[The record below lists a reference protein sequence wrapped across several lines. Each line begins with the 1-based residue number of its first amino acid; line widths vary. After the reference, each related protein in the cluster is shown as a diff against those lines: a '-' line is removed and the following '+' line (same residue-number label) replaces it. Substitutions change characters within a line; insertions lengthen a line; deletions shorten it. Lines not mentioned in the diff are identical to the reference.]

1 MLKINAKLGGKN
13 WELPVIQDS
22 TFTPITGPFMVF
34 GIDVMHPSSTR
45 WISSY
50 YYIITMQQEDLFMHS
65 VNMATT
71 PRDMLIEALHPGIFG
86 RNEDLETFITKA
98 TRYFDASGIT
108 KTMRSILVVG
118 LLEKSLRD
126 KYEDTEE
133 DDKCKSFE
141 ERLRK
146 AFGRH
151 RTLIQE
157 MELAINF
164 RRRSED
170 TESYVKKIDII
181 VDNLLRFKWDRETL
195 KRNF

>member
-1 MLKINAKLGGKN
+1 
-13 WELPVIQDS
+13 
-22 TFTPITGPFMVF
+22 
-34 GIDVMHPSSTR
+34 
-45 WISSY
+45 
-50 YYIITMQQEDLFMHS
+50 MQQEDLFMHS

-133 DDKCKSFE
+133 NDKCKSVE

-146 AFGRH
+146 AFGMH
-151 RTLIQE
+151 IIQQP
-157 MELAINF
+157 ELQQH
-164 RRRSED
+164 EVQQH
-170 TESYVKKIDII
+170 EVQQPE
-181 VDNLLRFKWDRETL
+181 VQ
-195 KRNF
+195 